1 MPYKNNP
8 TAKMGTAYH
17 MESAKQERK
26 DLLKDNPVVR
36 DMDSSRPWMSK
47 HFQSTMGSAL
57 KAGHESPMEAGHT
70 SPMETGHTG
79 DSPAEKEL
87 SAKQEAAFGGGK
99 NPGLK
104 AAIEAAPEMN
114 MRDGMP
120 KTYDSGLEKHC
131 MGPRMSALEN
141 EGETGMSK
149 EEMEKN
155 KPDAPKPPKVDP
167 SQAVMIAGTGG
178 AGLAA
183 QKLGKIVKKIGK
195 KPVKKS

>member
-1 MPYKNNP
+1 MPYNYSKGP
-8 TAKMGTAYH
+8 K

-26 DLLKDNPVVR
+26 DLLRDNPVVR

-79 DSPAEKEL
+79 DSPMEGNAFTK
-87 SAKQEAAFGGGK
+87 AMADNDGDYEAAKKQLDG
-99 NPGLK
+99 
-104 AAIEAAPEMN
+104 MS
-114 MRDGMP
+114 MRNGMP

-167 SQAVMIAGTGG
+167 SQAVMLAGMGG
-178 AGLAA
+178 AGLAG

-195 KPVKKS
+195 KPVKK

>member
-1 MPYKNNP
+1 MPYKDNP

-70 SPMETGHTG
+70 SPMEAGHTSPMETGHTG
-79 DSPAEKEL
+79 DSPMEGNAFTK
-87 SAKQEAAFGGGK
+87 AMADNDGNYEAAKKQLDGMSMRKGM
-99 NPGLK
+99 
-104 AAIEAAPEMN
+104 E

-120 KTYDSGLEKHC
+120 KT
-131 MGPRMSALEN
+131 
-141 EGETGMSK
+141 
-149 EEMEKN
+149 
-155 KPDAPKPPKVDP
+155 
-167 SQAVMIAGTGG
+167 
-178 AGLAA
+178 
-183 QKLGKIVKKIGK
+183 
-195 KPVKKS
+195 

>member
-1 MPYKNNP
+1 MPYKDNP

-57 KAGHESPMEAGHT
+57 KAGHESPMETGHT

-79 DSPAEKEL
+79 DSPMEGNAFNK
-87 SAKQEAAFGGGK
+87 AMADNDGNYEAAKKQLDGMSMRKGM
-99 NPGLK
+99 
-104 AAIEAAPEMN
+104 E

-141 EGETGMSK
+141 ETGMSK

-155 KPDAPKPPKVDP
+155 KPDAPKPPVDP

-183 QKLGKIVKKIGK
+183 QKLGKIVKKIRK

>member
-70 SPMETGHTG
+70 SPMGTGHTG
-79 DSPAEKEL
+79 ASPMEGNAFTK
-87 SAKQEAAFGGGK
+87 AMADNDGDYEAAKKQLDG
-99 NPGLK
+99 
-104 AAIEAAPEMN
+104 MS
-114 MRDGMP
+114 MRNGMP
-120 KTYDSGLEKHC
+120 KNYDSGLEKHC
-131 MGPRMSALEN
+131 MGPRMSAFHE

-149 EEMEKN
+149 EEMNKNQDEKP
-155 KPDAPKPPKVDP
+155 KDPPKPIDP
-167 SQAVMIAGTGG
+167 AQAVMLAGMGG
-178 AGLAA
+178 AGLAG

-195 KPVKKS
+195 KPVKK

>member
-1 MPYKNNP
+1 MPYNDNP
-8 TAKMGTAYH
+8 TAKKGPYH

-47 HFQSTMGSAL
+47 HFKSTMGSAL
-57 KAGHESPMEAGHT
+57 KAGHEGGESPMSKHDGKTFDDPGFMDTHFKSGKPRNEA
-70 SPMETGHTG
+70 PKMKME
-79 DSPAEKEL
+79 
-87 SAKQEAAFGGGK
+87 
-99 NPGLK
+99 
-104 AAIEAAPEMN
+104 

-141 EGETGMSK
+141 ETGMSK

-155 KPDAPKPPKVDP
+155 KPDAPKPPVDP

>member
-1 MPYKNNP
+1 MPYNDSKGP
-8 TAKMGTAYH
+8 K

-26 DLLKDNPVVR
+26 DLLRDNPVVR

-47 HFQSTMGSAL
+47 HFQSSMSPL
-57 KAGHESPMEAGHT
+57 KDGH
-70 SPMETGHTG
+70 

-87 SAKQEAAFGGGK
+87 KGNQK
-99 NPGLK
+99 NLNPGLR
-104 AAIEAAPEMN
+104 AAIEAAPEMKYGME
-114 MRDGMP
+114 MRDGMEMGHEGSP
-120 KTYDSGLEKHC
+120 AEKHC
-131 MGPRMSALEN
+131 MGPRLSALEN
-141 EGETGMSK
+141 ETGMSK

-155 KPDAPKPPKVDP
+155 KPDAPKPPVDP

-183 QKLGKIVKKIGK
+183 QKLGKIVKKIRK